1 MTIDK
6 QYITF
11 STGRRVFLSRGSVG
25 LAASNTD
32 ERWLFDG
39 SSFTVDFG
47 GAAGVPADVLEP
59 EEAIELADYM
69 IALWHRFRT
78 SVSSVRRYE
87 RDSRSD
93 ALLLDSNMLHVPHS
107 DDLTERV
114 RWQQTSAP
122 FLVNGCWSPR
132 QSSDAYLMKPAQRF
146 AAASSNRNAWY
157 SFHGCN
163 EPGAGTTPRFDFLS

>member
-1 MTIDK
+1 MTIKD

-11 STGRRVFLSRGSVG
+11 STGRRVYLTRGSVG

-47 GAAGVPADVLEP
+47 GTAGVPADVLEP

-78 SVSSVRRYE
+78 YSDQRSFRTPVR
-87 RDSRSD
+87 
-93 ALLLDSNMLHVPHS
+93 
-107 DDLTERV
+107 
-114 RWQQTSAP
+114 
-122 FLVNGCWSPR
+122 PR
-132 QSSDAYLMKPAQRF
+132 LPLRRPA
-146 AAASSNRNAWY
+146 A
-157 SFHGCN
+157 
-163 EPGAGTTPRFDFLS
+163 

>member
-78 SVSSVRRYE
+78 YSDQRIIRTPVRTRFPI
-87 RDSRSD
+87 RR
-93 ALLLDSNMLHVPHS
+93 
-107 DDLTERV
+107 
-114 RWQQTSAP
+114 
-122 FLVNGCWSPR
+122 
-132 QSSDAYLMKPAQRF
+132 PA
-146 AAASSNRNAWY
+146 A
-157 SFHGCN
+157 
-163 EPGAGTTPRFDFLS
+163 